1 MKLRFLSQAD
11 SNQIATI
18 ESTSTAPLWGK
29 SCTLPRRGIKSI
41 LARVIA
47 LGQMI
52 IRIAL
57 NGYRPQIRS
66 CCDRD
71 NNIYWYAYYP
81 ISDVSKVLALDTEIK
96 QWLELTS

>member
-1 MKLRFLSQAD
+1 MKLLSSQAD
-11 SNQIATI
+11 SNQIETI
-18 ESTSTAPLWGK
+18 ESASTVPLRRQ
-29 SCTLPRRGIKSI
+29 SCTLPRSGIKSI
-41 LARVIA
+41 VASAIA
-47 LGQMI
+47 FGQLI

-96 QWLELTS
+96 QWLELTH